1 MKMAIEDTYNG
12 ATAAMTFM
20 NAYIKTVAE
29 EVGMDKALG
38 LLTIMC
44 ESMGTMQGKILKE
57 QAGADELNAK
67 AAWSLV
73 KSIPVGIGIGAEV
86 IKESQQEIVIKAGKC
101 PLYTAGQMLGF
112 DNETMETMCRKGS
125 ARLMD
130 TMTKE
135 LNPNLT
141 YQLRKFR
148 SGADDFCA
156 DDFCEEAIIQG

>member
-1 MKMAIEDTYNG
+1 
-12 ATAAMTFM
+12 
-20 NAYIKTVAE
+20 
-29 EVGMDKALG
+29 
-38 LLTIMC
+38 MC

-57 QAGADELNAK
+57 QAGAEELDVK

-148 SGADDFCA
+148 SGADDFC
-156 DDFCEEAIIQG
+156 EEAIIQG

>member
-1 MKMAIEDTYNG
+1 MAIEDTYNG

-29 EVGMDKALG
+29 EIGMDKALG

-57 QAGADELNAK
+57 QAGADELDAK

-86 IKESQQEIVIKAGKC
+86 IKESQQEI
-101 PLYTAGQMLGF
+101 
-112 DNETMETMCRKGS
+112 D
-125 ARLMD
+125 
-130 TMTKE
+130 
-135 LNPNLT
+135 
-141 YQLRKFR
+141 
-148 SGADDFCA
+148 
-156 DDFCEEAIIQG
+156 QGW

>member
-1 MKMAIEDTYNG
+1 MAIEDTYNG

-29 EVGMDKALG
+29 EIGMDKALG
-38 LLTIMC
+38 LLTKMC

-57 QAGADELNAK
+57 QAGAEELDVK
-67 AAWSLV
+67 ATWSLV
-73 KSIPVGIGIGAEV
+73 KSVPVGIGIGAEV

-135 LNPNLT
+135 LNPNLR
-141 YQLRKFR
+141 YELRKFR
-148 SGADDFCA
+148 SGADDFC
-156 DDFCEEAIIQG
+156 EEAIIQG

>member
-1 MKMAIEDTYNG
+1 MAIEDTYNG

-29 EVGMDKALG
+29 EIGMDKALG

-57 QAGADELNAK
+57 RAGADELDAK

-101 PLYTAGQMLGF
+101 PLYTAGQLLGF

-148 SGADDFCA
+148 SGADDFC
-156 DDFCEEAIIQG
+156 EEAIIQG

>member
-1 MKMAIEDTYNG
+1 MAIEDTYNG

-29 EVGMDKALG
+29 EIGMDKALG
-38 LLTIMC
+38 LLTKMC

-57 QAGADELNAK
+57 QAGAEELDVK
-67 AAWSLV
+67 ATWSLV
-73 KSIPVGIGIGAEV
+73 KSVPVGIGIGAEV

-101 PLYTAGQMLGF
+101 PLYSAGQMLGF
-112 DNETMETMCRKGS
+112 DNQTMETMCRKGS

-135 LNPNLT
+135 LNPNLR
-141 YQLRKFR
+141 YELRKFR
-148 SGADDFCA
+148 SGADDFC
-156 DDFCEEAIIQG
+156 EEAIIQG

>member
-1 MKMAIEDTYNG
+1 MAIEDTYNG

-73 KSIPVGIGIGAEV
+73 KSVPVGIGIGAEV
-86 IKESQQEIVIKAGKC
+86 IKESQQEIVIKAGRC
-101 PLYTAGQMLGF
+101 PLYSSGQMLGF
-112 DNETMETMCRKGS
+112 DNQTMETMCRKGS

-135 LNPNLT
+135 LNPNLR
-141 YQLRKFR
+141 YELRKFR
-148 SGADDFCA
+148 SGADDFC
-156 DDFCEEAIIQG
+156 EEAIIQG